1 MDDLDRDLS
10 GSTVDELTSARDD
23 RVQSIGYWTHHESHM

>member
-10 GSTVDELTSARDD
+10 ESAVDELTSARDD
-23 RVQSIGYWTHHESHM
+23 RVQSVVHWTRHESHM